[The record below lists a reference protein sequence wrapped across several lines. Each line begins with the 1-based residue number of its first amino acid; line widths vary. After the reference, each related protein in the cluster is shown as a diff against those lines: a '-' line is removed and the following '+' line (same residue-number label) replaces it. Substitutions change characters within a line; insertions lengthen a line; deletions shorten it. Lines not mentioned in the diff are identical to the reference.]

1 MKEIYKKRVVSGKFF
16 NSADGFQ
23 RFCDINLAN
32 LNNYALYKIEYVWGN
47 QMSWWKTI
55 QSIYGKN

>member
-47 QMSWWKTI
+47 QMS
-55 QSIYGKN
+55 